1 MERTF
6 IILKPDCMR
15 AGLAGKVIG
24 RFEAKGFRIVA
35 ARLARLNDAV
45 LKKHYSHLTRMPFFP
60 SLLKFMNASPVLLLV
75 LERKDAV
82 ALAREMCGVTDSRK
96 AGRGTIR
103 GDYGL
108 DVQSNVIHA
117 SDSVKAAKAE
127 IARFFKKGEIHE
139 Y

>member
-15 AGLAGKVIG
+15 AGVAGKVIA

-35 ARLARLNDAV
+35 AKLSRLNDDL
-45 LKKHYSHLTRMPFFP
+45 LKKHYSHLTGMPFFP
-60 SLLKFMNASPVLLLV
+60 SLLKFMKASPVLLLV
-75 LERKDAV
+75 VERKNAV
-82 ALAREMCGVTDSRK
+82 ALAREMCGVTDSTK

-103 GDYGL
+103 GDYGI
-108 DVQSNVIHA
+108 DVQSNIIHA
-117 SDSVKAAKAE
+117 SDSVKTAKVE
-127 IARFFKKGEIHE
+127 IARFFKKGEIHK